1 MKKRVGL
8 IARRYRELGIL
19 GMPRL
24 KLKKDVV
31 NSNLKKNETL
41 RTNLSDNQGKANQ
54 NSRGQKRI
62 KGGKDS
68 KALTIKEILAKM
80 KMNGSSSEKTK
91 GGGGLQNEGWCKWE
105 ARGDT
110 DEGDKG
116 GKETGN

>member
-41 RTNLSDNQGKANQ
+41 RTNLNDNQGEANQ
-54 NSRGQKRI
+54 HS
-62 KGGKDS
+62 
-68 KALTIKEILAKM
+68 
-80 KMNGSSSEKTK
+80 
-91 GGGGLQNEGWCKWE
+91 
-105 ARGDT
+105 
-110 DEGDKG
+110 
-116 GKETGN
+116 

>member
-41 RTNLSDNQGKANQ
+41 RTNLNDNQGKANQ

-68 KALTIKEILAKM
+68 KALTIKPKM

-105 ARGDT
+105 AR
-110 DEGDKG
+110 
-116 GKETGN
+116 